1 MQKKI
6 VKSAATFG
14 DVILNFFF
22 QKYVPHL
29 ERALHE
35 DVIED
40 EIDLEGKWYWKFSV
54 KSMYI

>member
-40 EIDLEGKWYWKFSV
+40 EIDLEGK
-54 KSMYI
+54 

>member
-14 DVILNFFF
+14 DVILKFFFF

-40 EIDLEGKWYWKFSV
+40 EIDLEGK
-54 KSMYI
+54 

>member
-1 MQKKI
+1 M
-6 VKSAATFG
+6 KSAAVFG
-14 DVILNFFF
+14 DVILILF

-40 EIDLEGKWYWKFSV
+40 EIDLEGKY
-54 KSMYI
+54 